1 MLHLLDFC
9 NLYDKVN
16 NLNLKSIIM
25 NSKVTMALR
34 IILGLILI
42 IFGANKFGHFMPSPE
57 YTGDA
62 SAFMGA
68 LFGAGYFTILGVL
81 EILIGLLLV
90 IKKWVPF
97 ALVLLAPLVVNFL
110 IFHLTY
116 DTAGIL
122 PAAIV
127 SVLTV
132 VLLYANKEN
141 YKSLF

>member
-1 MLHLLDFC
+1 MLLMLAFC

-57 YTGDA
+57 LTGDA
-62 SAFMGA
+62 ANFMGA
-68 LFGAGYFTILGVL
+68 LGGAGYFTILGVL

-90 IKKWVPF
+90 INKWVPF
-97 ALVLLAPLVVNFL
+97 ALILLAPLAVNFL
-110 IFHLTY
+110 IFHLKY
-116 DTAGIL
+116 NMEGIG

-127 SVLTV
+127 SLLTV
-132 VLLYANKEN
+132 VLLYANKDN